1 MYLIVI
7 ILIVAMYWY
16 YSQEKSQ
23 EKFMAANW
31 TGQYG
36 AQTIR
41 PVMSYY

>member
-7 ILIVAMYWY
+7 ILLLVAMYWY
-16 YSQEKSQ
+16 YTQ

-31 TGQYG
+31 MGQYG

-41 PVMSYY
+41 PVMAHH